1 MIEELSYKDVIYEFN
16 FNKDRKIDNFRL
28 PEYEKVFDKIKNALE
43 IDNIGYNIYIID
55 DFSMDKLNILKDYIH
70 QIYKDKSS
78 PQDICYVIYDNENSP
93 KPLFLSNGKGSLLK
107 KEIEK
112 IKNVIYEITYNFYNE
127 SNNKSKEEIINSM
140 QKIKSERIGVLTK
153 KAEEYGFEIRYT
165 KNGFTFIPVNEDKI
179 MTEREFDSLDSERKN
194 AIIDKVNILKN
205 MAKDIIK
212 ELKDVEDVEI
222 NKIKELLR
230 LFYTEK
236 FNELKNEYRDEF
248 NSDILA
254 IEYLDFICDDI
265 MDKLIG
271 NYTTDF
277 DDDEEE
283 INKIINAYEVN
294 VLIDNSENK
303 HPVVIFEDD
312 PKISNL
318 IGNLEYENQNGNY
331 STDISMIK
339 AGSLLKANEGCL
351 IIRMNS
357 LIENPSS
364 YYYLKKAII
373 TGKIDIDYNKSYAEL
388 LALKSI
394 DPEPI
399 PIKSKV
405 IIIGDYS
412 TYDVLY
418 NYDEDFKKI
427 FKLKV
432 EYNPIVDISE
442 ENKTIFLNDIMKICS
457 EKEYKAVTDDGVKE
471 IARYLSK
478 KAENKKKIYFDDLE
492 LNKILDLA
500 NSNVADK
507 DLIDSEDIINAINE
521 EDNIEKEIL
530 ESFREKKILIQIN
543 DRVVGQVNGLSVV
556 DLGYVSF
563 GKPIKITCSC
573 YRGEGN
579 IIDVQKESNLSG
591 SIHSKS
597 INILKGC
604 LSNIIYKYDR
614 MSVDFHVCFEQV
626 YGKIDGDSASVA
638 EMISMLSAISKIPV
652 RQDIAVTG
660 SINQFGQ
667 VQPIGGVNEKI
678 EGFYKIC
685 KNICDTGGKG
695 VLIPWENKNDLV
707 LIHELEEEIKKGS
720 FHIYTMRTIEDAVD
734 TMMGAKNIHYNDIML
749 LIQKEIKKYSPGK
762 KR

>member
-16 FNKDRKIDNFRL
+16 FSKDRKIDNFSL
-28 PEYEKVFDKIKNALE
+28 PEYEKIFDKIRNALE
-43 IDNIGYNIYIID
+43 IDNAGFNIYIID
-55 DFSMDKLNILKDYIH
+55 DFSLDKLNILKEYIQ
-70 QIYKDKSS
+70 QIYKDKAS
-78 PQDICYVIYDNENSP
+78 PQDICYVIYDNENNP
-93 KPLFLSNGKGSLLK
+93 KPLFLSNGKGNALK

-112 IKNVIYEITYNFYNE
+112 IKNIIYEITYDFYNE
-127 SNNKSKEEIINSM
+127 SSNKNKEEIINSM
-140 QKIKSERIGVLTK
+140 QKIKSERIGSLTK
-153 KAEEYGFEIRYT
+153 KAEEYGFEIRSS

-179 MTEREFDSLDSERKN
+179 MTEKEFDSLDADKKN
-194 AIIDKVNILKN
+194 EIIDKVNILKN
-205 MAKDIIK
+205 MAKDIIR
-212 ELKDVEDVEI
+212 ELKDMEEI
-222 NKIKELLR
+222 EVNKIKELLK

-236 FNELKNEYRDEF
+236 LDELKDEYRDEF

-254 IEYLDFICDDI
+254 IEYLDFIFSD
-265 MDKLIG
+265 MVDKLIS

-283 INKIINAYEVN
+283 INKIINSYEVN
-294 VLIDNSENK
+294 VLIDNSGNK
-303 HPVVIFEDD
+303 YPVVIFEDD

-318 IGNLEYENQNGNY
+318 IGNLEYENLNGNY

-339 AGSLLKANEGCL
+339 GGSLLRANEGCL
-351 IIRMNS
+351 ILRMNS

-373 TGKIDIDYNKSYAEL
+373 NGKIDIDYNKSYAEL
-388 LALKSI
+388 LTLKSI
-394 DPEPI
+394 DPDPI
-399 PIKSKV
+399 PIKSKI

-412 TYDVLY
+412 TYDILY

-432 EYNPIVDISE
+432 EYNPVVDISE
-442 ENKTIFLNDIMKICS
+442 KNKTIFLSDILKICS
-457 EKEYKAVTDDGVKE
+457 VKKYRSVSDNGIKE

-478 KAENKKKIYFDDLE
+478 KAENRKKLYFDDLE

-500 NSNVADK
+500 NNNVTDK
-507 DLIDSEDIINAINE
+507 DIIDSDDILKAIKQ
-521 EDNIEKEIL
+521 DDSIEKEIL
-530 ESFREKKILIQIN
+530 ESFVDNKILIQIE
-543 DRVVGQVNGLSVV
+543 DKVIGQVNGLSVI

-573 YRGEGN
+573 YKGEGN

-604 LSNIIYKYDR
+604 LSNMIYKYDR
-614 MSVDFHVCFEQV
+614 IGVDFHVCFEQV

-638 EMISMLSAISKIPV
+638 EMISMLSALSRIPV

-667 VQPIGGVNEKI
+667 VQPIGGVNDKI

-685 KNICDTGGKG
+685 KNICSDGGKG

-707 LIHELEEEIKKGS
+707 LTHELEEEIKKGL
-720 FHIYTMRTIEDAVD
+720 FHIYTMKTIEDAVD
-734 TMMGAKNIHYNDIML
+734 TMMGTKSIRYNDIML
-749 LIQKEIKKYSPGK
+749 TIQKEIKKYSPGK